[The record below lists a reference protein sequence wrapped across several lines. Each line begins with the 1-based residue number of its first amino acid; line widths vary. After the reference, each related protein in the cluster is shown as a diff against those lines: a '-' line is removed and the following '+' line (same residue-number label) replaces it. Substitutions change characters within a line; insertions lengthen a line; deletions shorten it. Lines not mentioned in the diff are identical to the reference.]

1 VSVLPREGESSGR
14 RLILLLVAAVVG
26 FVGSGAARSPAA
38 ILTVLAALFVA
49 VFVIA
54 LAYSM
59 LTEPSPLEPEVEAL
73 ASRPAYTEAPQV
85 QHEAVYGS
93 S

>member
-1 VSVLPREGESSGR
+1 M
-14 RLILLLVAAVVG
+14 LLVLAAAIG
-26 FVGSGAARSPAA
+26 FVGSGVARSPAA

-54 LAYSM
+54 LAFSM
-59 LTEPSPLEPEVEAL
+59 LTEPSPLEPELEDVVN
-73 ASRPAYTEAPQV
+73 RPAYSEARQV